1 MEPPT
6 PFAMKSFSK
15 NINNQ
20 KIDLKL
26 SSSENILSL
35 STELNNK
42 KYRLTISSEELG
54 ESHSF
59 FKQFPS
65 FEKTLNAISK
75 IITSTNDISV
85 KDNKIEIKFKNF
97 LDEEIIIKLPEEIN
111 NIDLLYLN
119 YK

>member
-42 KYRLTISSEELG
+42 KYRLM
-54 ESHSF
+54 
-59 FKQFPS
+59 
-65 FEKTLNAISK
+65 
-75 IITSTNDISV
+75 
-85 KDNKIEIKFKNF
+85 KNLENPLVF
-97 LDEEIIIKLPEEIN
+97 LDNSLH
-111 NIDLLYLN
+111 LN
-119 YK
+119 RH